1 MITRRPGAERGTHRL
16 DWLESRFSFS
26 FADYHDPQFMGF
38 RTLKVINDDIFAPG
52 GGFATHPH
60 RDMEIITYV
69 LDGAVEHKDSTG
81 SAGVIEAGDV
91 QRMTAGTGIRHSEY
105 NHSRT
110 RQLRLLQIWI
120 LPDTEGLEPGYEQR
134 SFAVAGKRGRLRLIV
149 SADGRDGSLKIHQN
163 VDLYASVLEPGEAVG
178 HELAPGRHAWLQVA
192 RGAIDM
198 NGQLL
203 DEGDGAAVSDE
214 TGLEIEGHADAEF
227 LLFDLD

>member
-1 MITRRPGAERGTHRL
+1 MITRRPSAERGTHHR

-26 FADYHDPQFMGF
+26 FADFHDPEFTGF
-38 RTLKVINDDIFAPG
+38 RSLRVINDDIFAPG

-60 RDMEIITYV
+60 RDMEIVTYV
-69 LDGAVEHKDSTG
+69 LDGAVEHKDSLG
-81 SAGVIEAGDV
+81 SVGVIEAGDV

-105 NHSRT
+105 NHSRS

-120 LPDTEGLEPGYEQR
+120 LPDTEGLEPEYEQS
-134 SFAVAGKRGRLRLIV
+134 SFAVAAKRGRLRLIV
-149 SADGRDGSLKIHQN
+149 SADGRDGSLKIHQD

-192 RGAIDM
+192 RGAIDV
-198 NGQLL
+198 NGQRLQ
-203 DEGDGAAVSDE
+203 EGDGAAVIDE
-214 TGLEIEGHADAEF
+214 ARLEIEGHANAEF

>member
-1 MITRRPGAERGTHRL
+1 MITRRPSAERGAYSL

-26 FADYHDPQFMGF
+26 FADYHDPDFTGF
-38 RTLKVINDDIFAPG
+38 RALKVINDDIFAPG

-69 LDGAVEHKDSTG
+69 LDGAVEHKDSLG
-81 SAGVIEAGDV
+81 SVGVIEAGDV

-134 SFAVAGKRGRLRLIV
+134 SFAAAGKRGRLRLMV
-149 SADGRDGSLKIHQN
+149 SADGRDGSLKIHRD

-192 RGAIDM
+192 RGAIDV

-203 DEGDGAAVSDE
+203 EEGDGAAVIDE
-214 TGLEIEGHADAEF
+214 TRLEIEGHADAEF